1 MSGCRLCKSMKIT
14 LGKQQVSCLVRV
26 WMEFFWF
33 FSEERIKN
41 SKKECERVLGFFFYK
56 TKMKLSHSLE

>member
-1 MSGCRLCKSMKIT
+1 MKRT

-26 WMEFFWF
+26 CGWNIFA

-41 SKKECERVLGFFFYK
+41 SQKECERVLGLFFYK
-56 TKMKLSHSLE
+56 SQNETKP